1 VFNQH
6 SKGLNMTIQIVKIGN
21 IDNGIDGSEEYLLL
35 TNSED
40 NLTENQ
46 AWEYL
51 HPLVYRDTDTAG
63 AYFCHYVKT
72 MQKTDN
78 SVVCIVYHQYNV

>member
-1 VFNQH
+1 MN
-6 SKGLNMTIQIVKIGN
+6 IQVTKIGN

-35 TNSED
+35 TDSED

-51 HPLVYRDTDTAG
+51 HPLVYRDTNDAG
-63 AYFCHYVKT
+63 AYFCHTVRT
-72 MQKTDN
+72 LQKTDN
-78 SVVCIVYHQYNV
+78 QVVCIVYHQYNV

>member
-1 VFNQH
+1 
-6 SKGLNMTIQIVKIGN
+6 MTIKIVKIGN
-21 IDNGIDGSEEYLLL
+21 IDNGIDGSDEYLLL
-35 TNSED
+35 TDTED

-63 AYFCHYVKT
+63 AYFCHYVKAL
-72 MQKTDN
+72 QKTDN